1 MMGPLGLLSP
11 HPGVSYLFSNSNE
24 HSVSSQN
31 LANGNANPYQQS
43 NPNLHQPPAA
53 YTVPG
58 LPEAEMSGSLW
69 GIANAASGP
78 SGQGMI
84 GGGMPNS
91 VAGGWNSALGDM
103 VLKIDSKLKV
113 RFFFLVQSLFFCIDL
128 GSRFVF
134 V

>member
-69 GIANAASGP
+69 GIANAASGA

-113 RFFFLVQSLFFCIDL
+113 RMLLLSLAPE
-128 GSRFVF
+128 FV
-134 V
+134 